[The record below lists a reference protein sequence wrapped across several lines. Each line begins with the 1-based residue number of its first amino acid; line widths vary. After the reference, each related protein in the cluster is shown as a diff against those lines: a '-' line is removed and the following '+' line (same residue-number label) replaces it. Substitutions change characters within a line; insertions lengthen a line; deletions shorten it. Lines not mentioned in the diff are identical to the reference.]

1 MKLLL
6 SITGT
11 IFTASFTLGFLFK
24 IMYWRG
30 ANDLLWMGNI
40 GVGLIFIPLLCIYY
54 LKNADN
60 SLLTKIKII
69 LGLISSVLFSLS
81 VAMKWMH
88 LQFASELF
96 ITSMLLISLVFTPLF
111 FIDFYKKASR

>member
-6 SITGT
+6 SLTGT
-11 IFTASFTLGFLFK
+11 IFTSSFTLGFLFK
-24 IMYWRG
+24 MMYWPG
-30 ANDLLWMGNI
+30 ANDLLWLGNI
-40 GVGLIFIPLLCIYY
+40 GFGLIFIPLLCFFH
-54 LKNADN
+54 LKKADN
-60 SLLTKIKII
+60 SVLTKIKIV
-69 LGLISSVLFSLS
+69 LGLLSSVLLSSS

-96 ITSMLLISLVFTPLF
+96 ITSMLLISFVFTPLF